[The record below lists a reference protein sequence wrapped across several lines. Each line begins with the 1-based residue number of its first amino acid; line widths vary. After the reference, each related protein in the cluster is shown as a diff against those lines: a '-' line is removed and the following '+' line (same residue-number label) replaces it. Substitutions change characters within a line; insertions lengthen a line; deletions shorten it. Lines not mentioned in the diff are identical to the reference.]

1 MKTLYEGI
9 LSDIED
15 TLKDGDKYIDAVKEL
30 DVTKKL
36 TTKDWEPILGND
48 VYAYTV
54 KCPKWLKTIGVKDLT
69 QIYFEI
75 SIGNRSNVDYEAVV
89 DIRLTNDNYENE
101 SFCIRGIMADSFDT
115 HGKDA
120 KRLIYQ
126 AVNRAIKN
134 SVNSK
139 NSEKLRK
146 TICSQIFNR

>member
-15 TLKDGDKYIDAVKEL
+15 TIKDGDKYIDAVKEL

-48 VYAYTV
+48 VYVYTV
-54 KCPKWLKTIGVKDLT
+54 KCPKWLKMIGVNNLT

-75 SIGNRSNVDYEAVV
+75 SIYKEDNANYEAAV
-89 DIRLTNDNYENE
+89 DIRLTNDDYTDE
-101 SFCIRGIMADSFDT
+101 SFLIRGIMADGFDT
-115 HGKDA
+115 HGKNA

-146 TICSQIFNR
+146 IILSHL

>member
-1 MKTLYEGI
+1 MKSLYEGI

-15 TLKDGDKYIDAVKEL
+15 TLNDGDKYIDAVKEL

-36 TTKDWEPILGND
+36 TTKDWEPVLDND
-48 VYAYTV
+48 VYVYTV
-54 KCPKWLKTIGVKDLT
+54 KCPKWLKMIGVNNLT

-75 SIGNRSNVDYEAVV
+75 SIGNSSNVDYEAVV
-89 DIRLTNDNYENE
+89 DIRLTDDNYENE

-126 AVNRAIKN
+126 VVNRAIKN

-146 TICSQIFNR
+146 IILSHL

>member
-15 TLKDGDKYIDAVKEL
+15 TLKDGDKYVDAIKEL

-36 TTKDWEPILGND
+36 TTKDWVPVLDND

-54 KCPKWLKTIGVKDLT
+54 KCPNWLKLIGVNNFT

-75 SIGNRSNVDYEAVV
+75 SIGNRNNVDYEAVV
-89 DIRLTNDNYENE
+89 DIRLVNDDYTNE
-101 SFCIRGIMADSFDT
+101 SYLIRGIMSDSFDT
-115 HGKDA
+115 HGKNA
-120 KRLIYQ
+120 KQLIYQ

-146 TICSQIFNR
+146 IILSHL